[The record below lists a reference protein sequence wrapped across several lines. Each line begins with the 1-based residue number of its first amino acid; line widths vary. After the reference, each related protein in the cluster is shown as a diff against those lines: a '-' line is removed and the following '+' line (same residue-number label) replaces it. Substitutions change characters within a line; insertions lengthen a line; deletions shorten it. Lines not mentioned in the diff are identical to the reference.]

1 MSRQEQQRICFVP
14 LSPEPVGMYCPS
26 LKGTLELRHFRNDIL
41 SLAISVLKQGAVEFN
56 PLLCSC
62 SAPQRELSCRGARA
76 LVSLS
81 YMRPLIRTFQQAHR
95 FIYM

>member
-26 LKGTLELRHFRNDIL
+26 LKGTLELRHF
-41 SLAISVLKQGAVEFN
+41 LAISVLKQGAVELN